1 MSSPPSDPLP
11 DVPGAGRLQSPDPLP
26 DVPGAGRRRSPDPLP
41 DVPGAAHPRSPGPLG
56 RAAGALLRALR
67 RCGKPFAW
75 RTGSRH
81 RLGRDLDACRR
92 ERDRWRRHADSY
104 ERELTR
110 TRHEHAHLLAWLA
123 ALHPSSAVLTPDA
136 GSGPDGP
143 HLLCVEAGGRQLSWR
158 LSPADLPLFAHVPY
172 AQPVPTDSP
181 APLDQTAH
189 IRRHTRLLA
198 MEGTLFGATAETW
211 AAVMPLRP
219 GEH

>member
-1 MSSPPSDPLP
+1 M
-11 DVPGAGRLQSPDPLP
+11 PGAG
-26 DVPGAGRRRSPDPLP
+26 
-41 DVPGAAHPRSPGPLG
+41 HPRSPGPLG
-56 RAAGALLRALR
+56 RAVGVLLRVLR
-67 RCGKPFAW
+67 RCGKPLAR
-75 RTGSRH
+75 RTGPRH
-81 RLGRDLDACRR
+81 RLGRDLDACRQ

-110 TRHEHAHLLAWLA
+110 TRHERAHLLAWLA

-143 HLLCVEAGGRQLSWR
+143 HLLCVDAGGRQLSWR

-172 AQPVPTDSP
+172 AQPVIPDSS
-181 APLDQTAH
+181 APPDQTAH

-198 MEGTLFGATAETW
+198 MEGTLFGATTETW

>member
-1 MSSPPSDPLP
+1 MSSPPSEPLP
-11 DVPGAGRLQSPDPLP
+11 DVSGAG
-26 DVPGAGRRRSPDPLP
+26 
-41 DVPGAAHPRSPGPLG
+41 HPRSPGPLG
-56 RAAGALLRALR
+56 RAAAVLLRALR
-67 RCGKPFAW
+67 RCGKPLAR
-75 RTGSRH
+75 RTGPRH
-81 RLGRDLDACRR
+81 RLGRDLDACRQ

-110 TRHEHAHLLAWLA
+110 TRHERAHLLAWLA

-143 HLLCVEAGGRQLSWR
+143 HLLCVEAGGRQVSWR

-172 AQPVPTDSP
+172 AQPVIPDSP
-181 APLDQTAH
+181 APPDQTAH

>member
-11 DVPGAGRLQSPDPLP
+11 DVPGTG
-26 DVPGAGRRRSPDPLP
+26 
-41 DVPGAAHPRSPGPLG
+41 HPRNPGPLG
-56 RAAGALLRALR
+56 RAVAVLWRALR
-67 RCGKPFAW
+67 RRGKPLA
-75 RTGSRH
+75 RRAGSRQ
-81 RLGRDLDACRR
+81 RLGHDLDACRQ

-110 TRHEHAHLLAWLA
+110 TRHERAHLLAWLA
-123 ALHPSSAVLTPDA
+123 ALHPSSAVLTPDV

-158 LSPADLPLFAHVPY
+158 LAPADLPLFAHVPY
-172 AQPVPTDSP
+172 AQPVIPDSP
-181 APLDQTAH
+181 APPDQTAH